1 METLGYPKNEK
12 KRMVYNCFFCDFNT
26 CKKTDYSKHL
36 LTIKHQR
43 ICLEIN
49 SRNKTNNNYECVCGK
64 KYNNNSGLWKHK
76 KICLELANTNENIEN
91 NMTETKV
98 QQLTDIIKTLIT
110 DNSEIKNLVM
120 VQQQNMVSQQNTIT
134 ELVKNSITN
143 NSNSYNTTINSNNK
157 AFDLNFFLNETC
169 KDAMNLTDFID
180 SLQIEYD
187 DFEKLGE
194 IGFVNGI
201 SNIIIKSLKELDIT
215 QRPVH
220 CTDKKREILYV
231 KDENKWEKEDDKY
244 LKIRKLIKKA
254 AYKNTRMIYKFKEK
268 YPDYNKSESPN
279 SDRYDLLV
287 IETMGGRGDN
297 DYEKETKILK
307 NIAKE
312 IFINKQ

>member
-1 METLGYPKNEK
+1 MVTLGNKKIPKNPQVFECFNCYYITCNK
-12 KRMVYNCFFCDFNT
+12 KDYN
-26 CKKTDYSKHL
+26 KHL
-36 LTIKHQR
+36 LTKKHQQVTNGNIGNKKIPKNPLN
-43 ICLEIN
+43 ICD
-49 SRNKTNNNYECVCGK
+49 KCGK
-64 KYNNNSGLWKHK
+64 EYFSRKGLWQHAKN
-76 KICLELANTNENIEN
+76 CLSLINVNENISDKVSTDKVEEL
-91 NMTETKV
+91 TE
-98 QQLTDIIKTLIT
+98 IIKCLVK

-120 VQQQNMVSQQNTIT
+120 IQQNTIT
-134 ELVKNSITN
+134 DLVKNGTH
-143 NSNSYNTTINSNNK
+143 NTTITSNSHNK
-157 AFDLNFFLNETC
+157 TFNLNLFLNETC

-194 IGFVNGI
+194 VGFVNGI

-254 AYKNTRMIYKFKEK
+254 AYKNTRMLYEFKVK

-297 DYEKETKILK
+297 DLEKETKILK

-312 IFINKQ
+312 VFVDKSL